1 MSGENADNQ
10 DQELCIPEGLR
21 HLAIIMDGNGRWANS
36 RGLRRTRGHKEGAGT
51 VRKITTTCAAAG
63 LEELTLY
70 ALSVENYIKRPRHE
84 VEFLLAL
91 LKRFVIGERATIMD
105 NNIRFQTL
113 GRTHEFPK
121 SVQDELEKLRQLSS
135 SNDGMTLRLALNY
148 GGRSEIAD
156 AARKIAA
163 DVQKGR
169 LNVEDINEQAVQD
182 RLYAPTM
189 PDVDLMIRTAGEL
202 RVSNFLLWQISYG
215 EIFVCESNWPDFSK
229 EDLVKAMLNYGNRN
243 RKFGGLVRP
252 VDA

>member
-1 MSGENADNQ
+1 MTGENADNSNHVL
-10 DQELCIPEGLR
+10 EIPEGLR

-51 VRKITTTCAAAG
+51 VRRITTLCAEAG

-70 ALSVENYIKRPRHE
+70 ALSVENYVKRPRHE

-91 LKRFVIGERATIMD
+91 LKRFVIRERATIMD
-105 NNIRFQTL
+105 NNIQFRTL
-113 GRTHEFPK
+113 GRTEEFPR
-121 SVQDELEKLRQLSS
+121 SVRHELEKLRDLSS
-135 SNDGMTLRLALNY
+135 TNDGMTLRLALNY

-156 AARKIAA
+156 AAKCIAL
-163 DVQKGR
+163 DVKEGR
-169 LNVEDINEQAVQD
+169 LAVEDVDEQTIQD
-182 RLYAPTM
+182 RLYDPLM
-189 PDVDLMIRTAGEL
+189 PDVDLLVRTAGEL

-215 EIFVCESNWPDFSK
+215 EIFVCDTYWPDFGNK
-229 EDLVKAMLNYGNRN
+229 DMTQAMLNYGSRN

>member
-10 DQELCIPEGLR
+10 DQKLTIPDGLR

-51 VRKITTTCAAAG
+51 VRRITTTCAEAG

-70 ALSVENYIKRPRHE
+70 ALSVENYVKRPRHE

-91 LKRFVIGERATIMD
+91 LKRFVIGERPTIMD
-105 NNIRFQTL
+105 NNIRFETL
-113 GRTHEFPK
+113 GRTQEFPQ
-121 SVQDELEKLRQLSS
+121 SVQKELDALREVSS

-156 AARKIAA
+156 AAQKIAIE
-163 DVQKGR
+163 VREGR
-169 LNVEDINEQAVQD
+169 LKAEEVDEQVVQD
-182 RLYAPTM
+182 HLYAPAM

-202 RVSNFLLWQISYG
+202 RISNFLLWQISYG
-215 EIFVCESNWPDFSK
+215 EIFVCETNWPDFSK
-229 EDLVKAMLNYGNRN
+229 QDLTKAMLNYGNRN

>member
-1 MSGENADNQ
+1 MSGDSAHTTETD
-10 DQELCIPEGLR
+10 LRIPEGLR

-51 VRKITTTCAAAG
+51 VRRITTTCAEMG

-70 ALSVENYIKRPRHE
+70 ALSVENYVKRPRHE

-91 LKRFVIGERATIMD
+91 LKRFVVRERATIMD
-105 NNIRFQTL
+105 NNIQFRTL
-113 GRTHEFPK
+113 GRTDEFPK
-121 SVQDELEKLRQLSS
+121 GVRNELEKLRELSS

-148 GGRSEIAD
+148 GGRSELAD
-156 AARKIAA
+156 AAKKVAR
-163 DVQKGR
+163 DVQTGH
-169 LNVEDINEQAVQD
+169 LALEDVDEQALQD
-182 RLYAPTM
+182 RLYDPRM
-189 PDVDLMIRTAGEL
+189 PDVDLLVRTAGEL

-215 EIFVCESNWPDFSK
+215 EIFVCDTLWPDFDK
-229 EDLVKAMLNYGNRN
+229 QDLASALSSYGNRK